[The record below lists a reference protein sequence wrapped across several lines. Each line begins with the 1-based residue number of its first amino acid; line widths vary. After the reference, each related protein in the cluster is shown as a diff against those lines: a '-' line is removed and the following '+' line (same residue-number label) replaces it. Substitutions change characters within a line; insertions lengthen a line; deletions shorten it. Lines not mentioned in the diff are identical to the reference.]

1 MSIICPELFDFISAN
16 ISADPMRL
24 RLRHHGAQEPPWI
37 SLALNHLEALKKCG
51 RKFGNLHPELIGTPV
66 SVEQASS
73 GAVARLHGA
82 IARRIAP
89 DAKSFLDMTCGLGV
103 DFAAITEALGPGCRA
118 TAVEMQP
125 LLAEVAAYNFRT
137 VGNAEIIT
145 ADSVQWLAASEAH
158 FDLVFIDPARR
169 DSTGRRLYN
178 IHDCAPDVAEIL
190 PLIAGHSR
198 RLMVKLSPM
207 LDVTQTLRDLPCA
220 ELHVVDEGG
229 ECRELLAVVDFTAT
243 PPQPDDVPVT
253 VHSGTSAPFTFTRA
267 EEHAAEPMYA
277 APQAGMWL
285 FEPSAALMKA
295 APFSLLCARE
305 RLVKLAPNTHLY
317 AAPSPAEHL
326 PGRWQKIEEVIAFT
340 SSAARDFGRRRMS
353 ADVAVRNFPMRAEQ
367 LAARLRVT
375 PGGSRR
381 ITGATAADGSRML
394 VISLK

>member
-24 RLRHHGAQEPPWI
+24 RLRHHGAQEPPWMP
-37 SLALNHLEALKKCG
+37 LALNHLEALKKCG
-51 RKFGNLHPELIGTPV
+51 RKFGDLRPQLIGTPV

-103 DFAAITEALGPGCRA
+103 DFAAITDALGPGCRA

-145 ADSVQWLAASEAH
+145 ADSVQWLATSEAH

-229 ECRELLAVVDFTAT
+229 ECRELLAVIDFAT
-243 PPQPDDVPVT
+243 PPAPTDRVPVT
-253 VHSGTSAPFTFTRA
+253 VHSGDTAPFTFTRA
-267 EEHAAEPMYA
+267 AEHAAKAAYA

-285 FEPSAALMKA
+285 FEPSAAMMKA
-295 APFSLLCARE
+295 APFALLCARE
-305 RLVKLAPNTHLY
+305 GLAKLAPNTHLY
-317 AAPSPAEHL
+317 LASAPAGHL
-326 PGRWQKIEEVIAFT
+326 PGRWQEIEEVIDFT
-340 SSAARDFGRRRMS
+340 SSAARSFARRGMS
-353 ADVAVRNFPMRAEQ
+353 ADVAVRNFPLRAEQ
-367 LAARLRVT
+367 LAARLRT
-375 PGGSRR
+375 ASGGAHR
-381 ITGATAADGSRML
+381 ITGTTAADGSRML
-394 VISLK
+394 IISRK